1 MKNLRTKLR
10 YTIYTL
16 LVAFLMVSCDG
27 AYNDVRPEENYKII
41 EIDGCEYIFISR
53 RPFASDMAITHKG
66 DCKNHKYCY

>member
-1 MKNLRTKLR
+1 MKNLRTKLS

-27 AYNDVRPEENYKII
+27 AENDVHPEENYKII
-41 EIDGCEYIFISR
+41 EIDDCEYIFISR

-66 DCKNHKYCY
+66 DCKNH